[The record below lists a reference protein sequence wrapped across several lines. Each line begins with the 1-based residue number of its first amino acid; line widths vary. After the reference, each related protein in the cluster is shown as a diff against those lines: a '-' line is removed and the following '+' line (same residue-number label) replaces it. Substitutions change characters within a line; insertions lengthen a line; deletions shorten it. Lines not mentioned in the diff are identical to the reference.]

1 MAKFNNL
8 MTVKID
14 EMQLAILRKRLKG
27 IKGINRMLKDAV
39 NQTAVSSHNRIV
51 KRIASKIK
59 FPEKVLKKVIK
70 IYKAKVATLT
80 ARINLRKGRIPA
92 INLAPRKTGSGYSYQ
107 GAKKREKVEHAFKA
121 QMPLKY
127 SSGWVYGKG
136 GHKGIFRRKIKGGK
150 MVGRLPIMEI
160 FGPSLPELF
169 RNVEELAKKELGRI
183 DKELLRNVR
192 RGAKRLLKGQL

>member
-136 GHKGIFRRKIKGGK
+136 GHKGIL
-150 MVGRLPIMEI
+150 VGRLPIMEI